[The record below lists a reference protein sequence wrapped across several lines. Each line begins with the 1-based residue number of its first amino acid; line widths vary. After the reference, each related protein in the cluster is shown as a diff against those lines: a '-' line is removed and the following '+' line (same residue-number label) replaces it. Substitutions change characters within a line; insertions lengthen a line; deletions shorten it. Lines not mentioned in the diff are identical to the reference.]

1 MTEGAGRPAPDR
13 RLAAAVL
20 AFGLF
25 TQWAQILVFREI
37 LTVAHGSELLFG
49 LILAAGL
56 GWASLGAA
64 VGASALRRAAR
75 LDAAR
80 ARSLFALALALHGL
94 VAAGQLLL
102 ARMLAAHCAAAVG
115 QTVSFANA
123 AALSLA
129 VTGPGAFWA
138 GAVFALALKVPG
150 TESFGR
156 VYRAESWGAMAGGLS
171 FTFLLAFFSTPLRT
185 VLLGGAALALSA
197 WALLRP
203 LPRTA
208 CLVICGLAALGAGLG
223 AVPLEDWTE
232 ELRWHALL
240 RDHDLLETRETA
252 YGRVCALGPAGRGRG
267 AVAQLLTQTRA
278 LPVEP
283 GEQLILFHN
292 GALAATLEPGP
303 AAGRR
308 GLADLCAALHP
319 APRRALVLGGTLDA
333 FPSELLRHGV
343 ERVDAVE
350 LDPALFELARR
361 HAPWFSE
368 LPAVN
373 RIAADGRRFV
383 KGLAH
388 EADYDLLIVS
398 PGLPDSAMANRY
410 CTLEFFREAARV
422 LAPDGVLVLLLPTYG
437 ASVEYL
443 GEGLARRS
451 AGVWRALREVF
462 PATRAA
468 PVDGHLLA
476 AAKRPGRLDLRPA
489 VLGARLASRPQAQP
503 KISVRVG
510 AATEEMPVPAEEYF
524 AALFGG
530 VLAVQRSLDGPDR
543 QTYIE
548 DLEQAL
554 SAAAT
559 PINRDSHPVTVT
571 ESLALTAEVTGGG
584 LSLAAVLRTCGPW
597 TVGVPVGLSLALALA
612 ALIAGRRRRPPFVAP
627 ASLPAPAVPTLLW
640 PRRASLALCAF
651 ATGLFGMAAEVALL
665 NCYQNVRGYVYAEIG
680 GIVASFMA
688 GLALGAAWCERC
700 ASSGATDRLDSDAD
714 WRQTERRLRAVLLA
728 VVAAAT
734 LLTLLLP
741 LLTDLLAKP
750 ANTTAAAAGFWALVV
765 AAGFLDGATFPA
777 LVAWGARRGDQ
788 GCGGRIYAWDLAGS
802 ALGALFCGA
811 VWIPV
816 FGLSGAMYAVA
827 ALLVASWLA
836 LWA

>member
-1 MTEGAGRPAPDR
+1 VVVTEGAGRPAPDR

-554 SAAAT
+554 
-559 PINRDSHPVTVT
+559 
-571 ESLALTAEVTGGG
+571 
-584 LSLAAVLRTCGPW
+584 
-597 TVGVPVGLSLALALA
+597 
-612 ALIAGRRRRPPFVAP
+612 IAGRRRRPPFVAP